1 MPSPMD
7 TLLRTQVSPV
17 PTQTILGLPG
27 SMAMAPM
34 DCTAGL
40 SNTGLKLVPALTDF
54 HTPPLAEA
62 ANTVRRPPSLAAS
75 SAAMRPLI
83 CAEPMLRAG
92 RPERVPESKR
102 PGACAKRAGTKSRRV
117 NRAALML
124 YLLARGGHLKLGGIQ

>member
-62 ANTVRRPPSLAAS
+62 ANTVSRPPSLTAVT
-75 SAAMRPLI
+75 AAMRPLI
-83 CAEPMLRAG
+83 SAEPMLRAA
-92 RPERVPESKR
+92 RPETVPASYLMGVCAGSK
-102 PGACAKRAGTKSRRV
+102 GATSSTQKQ
-117 NRAALML
+117 ALFL
-124 YLLARGGHLKLGGIQ
+124 IG